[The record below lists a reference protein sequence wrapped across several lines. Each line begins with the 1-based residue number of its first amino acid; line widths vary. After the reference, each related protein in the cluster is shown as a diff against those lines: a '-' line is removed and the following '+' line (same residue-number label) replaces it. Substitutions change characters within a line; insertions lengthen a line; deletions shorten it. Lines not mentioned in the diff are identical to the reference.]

1 MKTVADRERMAFRRR
16 CLLAAAI
23 VGMAG
28 PVAAGAC
35 GGDIVNAEPATAE
48 AGGATDGSV
57 TDEAP
62 PSADAAPAENDGA
75 APDAG
80 SSRASCRRVGDA
92 SAGGVIDTTFGDGG
106 LVVHDND
113 GGASTQFR
121 CLVADAQGR
130 IIIGG
135 GDSTGG
141 GTFVRLLPN
150 GSDDP
155 TFGPLSVDGLVSCAL
170 DSGDRLVVVAGQGLL
185 RFDADGHPD
194 PGHPDPAF
202 APGFDAGGIGFGR
215 MVIAADDR
223 IHLVGETSSTTP
235 SITHVVLAE
244 VLADGTIAN
253 AGTTVS
259 SFNGYV
265 PVFAAGLLGNGELGV
280 AAYDSDI
287 EKLGPHIYVGAF
299 DSAGAPDPK
308 FSAGGWA
315 TISGSDFH
323 RAELV
328 LYCDGSITVVTD
340 GSVVRLLPNG
350 AVDSTQSLAQASWG
364 PGYQA
369 LADGPGFLYVTDN
382 AIARV
387 VDDQKLDPT
396 FGTGGIVAFP
406 AGFPSGYGPLFTR
419 DGLGRIVIANR
430 FYTGGAAGNWGL
442 TRILP

>member
-1 MKTVADRERMAFRRR
+1 MGSLRADMKTVAHRERMAFRRR

-23 VGMAG
+23 AGMAAS
-28 PVAAGAC
+28 VAAGAC
-35 GGDIVNAEPATAE
+35 GGDILNAEPATAE
-48 AGGATDGSV
+48 AGGTDDGGV

-80 SSRASCRRVGDA
+80 RSRASCMRLGDA

-113 GGASTQFR
+113 GGASTQFV

-130 IIIGG
+130 IIIGSA
-135 GDSTGG
+135 DPTGVG
-141 GTFVRLLPN
+141 KFVRLLPN

-155 TFGPLSVDGLVSCAL
+155 TFGPLSADRLGSCAL
-170 DSGDRLVVVAGQGLL
+170 DSRDRLVVSAGQGLL
-185 RFDADGHPD
+185 RFDPDGHPD
-194 PGHPDPAF
+194 PG
-202 APGFDAGGIGFGR
+202 FDAGGNGFGR
-215 MVIAADDR
+215 IVIAADDR
-223 IHLVGETSSTTP
+223 IHLVGETGSSTGP
-235 SITHVVLAE
+235 THVVLAE
-244 VLADGTIAN
+244 VLADGTVVN
-253 AGTTVS
+253 GGTTVS
-259 SFNGYV
+259 SFTGFV

-299 DSAGAPDPK
+299 DSVGAPDPK
-308 FSAGGWA
+308 FGAGGWA
-315 TISGSDFH
+315 TISAGDFH
-323 RAELV
+323 TAELV

-350 AVDSTQSLAQASWG
+350 AVDPTQSPAQASWG

-369 LADGPGFLYVTDN
+369 LADGPGFLYVTNN

-387 VDDQKLDPT
+387 VDDQKLDPA

-406 AGFPSGYGPLFTR
+406 AGFPSGYGSLLTR
-419 DGLGRIVIANR
+419 DGLGRIVLANR
-430 FYTGGAAGNWGL
+430 FYTGGAAGNWAL